1 MKLMI
6 NDANILI
13 DLLQIDLLESFF
25 KLEFEFHI
33 GDMVLAEVQEK
44 NNDLLM
50 MFVNNGTLQINSSTF
65 EELLLI
71 NSIKQSNVNLS
82 IPDCSC
88 LFLAEKLSATLLTGD
103 GALRKRASQM
113 NLSVHGILWVFDE
126 LLEENIIP
134 REKAIEKLNLL
145 KAKNNRLP
153 SADIDKRLSNWNKTG
168 N

>member
-1 MKLMI
+1 MI

-33 GDMVLAEVQEK
+33 GDMVLAEVQEQ
-44 NNDLLM
+44 NNNILM
-50 MFVNNGTLQINSSTF
+50 MFVDNGTLIINTSTF

-71 NSIKQSNVNLS
+71 NSIRQNSVNLS

-88 LFLAEKLSATLLTGD
+88 LFLAKKFSATLLTGD

-126 LLEENIIP
+126 LLRKNTITTQQ
-134 REKAIEKLNLL
+134 ALEKLNLL
-145 KAKNNRLP
+145 REKNNRLP
-153 SADIDKRLSNWNKTG
+153 SAEIDKRLDNWNKRG
-168 N
+168 